1 MKNTCF
7 KTTIRLLAVLGL
19 TACALPDGEAW
30 QQAELEV
37 NAVFEVNGR
46 IQENGRFKTSKSYEI
61 AFESVEI
68 TGLGFR
74 TEALSS
80 STPLEIF
87 DPSNPPEGYNLCHN
101 GHCHNENNELI
112 DYQDIQE
119 ELNQASGAAANSLF
133 QGLNNPISF
142 GSFESDQS
150 QRLSLGPCTDPY
162 QVCDLGADAQVAK
175 VVFEPLGASVSM
187 RVYHDGTLPEEGL
200 ELTRFVNFETPI
212 SLTLSSPP
220 SLENGTLGINLLID
234 KSLWDSIDFVL
245 ATELN
250 PTNDTTEWV
259 EAELN
264 SLLVEAFSQHL
275 TLQTTPSP

>member
-1 MKNTCF
+1 MKNTYF
-7 KTTIRLLAVLGL
+7 KTTIRLLAVLAL
-19 TACALPDGEAW
+19 SACALPEGEAW

-37 NAVFEVNGR
+37 NAIFEVDGR
-46 IQENGRFKTSKSYEI
+46 LQEDGRFKTSKSYEI

-87 DPSNPPEGYNLCHN
+87 DPANPPEGYNLCHN

-112 DYQDIQE
+112 DYEDIQE

-133 QGLNNPISF
+133 QELDSPVAFS
-142 GSFESDQS
+142 SFESDQS
-150 QRLSLGPCTDPY
+150 QRLSLGPCNDVY

-187 RVYHDGTLPEEGL
+187 RVYHNDTLPEEGL
-200 ELTRFVNFETPI
+200 EVTRIVTFETPI

-220 SLENGTLGINLLID
+220 SLENGTLGINLLLD
-234 KSLWDSIDFVL
+234 KSLWDSIDFAS

-250 PTNDTTEWV
+250 PNNDTTEWV

-275 TLQTTPSP
+275 TLQTNPTP